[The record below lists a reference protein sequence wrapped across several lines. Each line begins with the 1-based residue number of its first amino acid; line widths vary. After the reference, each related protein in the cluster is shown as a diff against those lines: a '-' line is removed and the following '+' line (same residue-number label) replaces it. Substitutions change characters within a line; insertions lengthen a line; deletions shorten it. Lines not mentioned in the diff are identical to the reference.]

1 MDENRS
7 VELRRTQWA
16 IESCY
21 QRGGKGSEV
30 VQIRKDPSDNYEGI
44 SWEEFEEAL
53 KKKGLAVYKS
63 EEGDFLKTIKNKS

>member
-30 VQIRKDPSDNYEGI
+30 DQIHKDPSDNYEDI

-53 KKKGLAVYKS
+53 KKKGLAVYKA
-63 EEGDFLKTIKNKS
+63 EESYFLKIMKNKS